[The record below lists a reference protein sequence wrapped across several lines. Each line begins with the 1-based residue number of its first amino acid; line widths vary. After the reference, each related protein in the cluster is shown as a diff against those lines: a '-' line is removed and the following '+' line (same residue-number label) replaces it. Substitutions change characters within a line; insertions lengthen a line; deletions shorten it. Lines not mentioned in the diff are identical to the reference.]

1 MSVFDHFRRD
11 ELPFVERALEMLT
24 LVERKQ
30 SMRLT
35 DFLDP
40 RQLSILQSLTSQVH
54 EVSVSANGGY
64 EGAERVRAVL
74 HPDYF
79 VVEESDYGLTL
90 LRIQADQ
97 RFLTLEH
104 RDVMGALL
112 NVGLKREKFGDMMVG
127 PAGCFVVIASEV
139 ADFVCSQVTHIHR
152 IPVQFEPVDWRE
164 FQPPQSRLVEKS
176 VTVPSPRVDA
186 VLGEVYNLSRAKA
199 LVPIRA
205 GKLKVNWKVVDDPAH
220 PLQEGDMISLAGF
233 GRFRVMELA
242 GPTRSGR
249 LRMVVGLVT

>member
-1 MSVFDHFRRD
+1 MSIFNHFRKE

-40 RQLSILQSLTSQVH
+40 RQLSILQSLSSQVQD
-54 EVSVSANGGY
+54 VTVSASGGY
-64 EGAERVRAVL
+64 EGAERVRALL

-79 VVEESDYGLTL
+79 VVEEADFGLTL
-90 LRIQADQ
+90 LHIQADQ
-97 RFLTLEH
+97 RFLTLQH

-112 NVGLKREKFGDMMVG
+112 HVGLKREKFGDMIVG
-127 PAGCFVVIASEV
+127 SQGCYVVIAAEV

-152 IPVQFEPVDWRE
+152 VPVRFEAVDWQD
-164 FQPPQSRLVEKS
+164 FQPPEIRFAEKT

-186 VLGEVYNLSRAKA
+186 VIGEVYNLSRAKA

-205 GKLKVNWKVVDDPAH
+205 GKLKVNWKIVDDPAH
-220 PLQEGDMISLAGF
+220 ALQAGDMISLAGF
-233 GRFRVMELA
+233 GRFRILEVS

-249 LRMVVGLVT
+249 LRMIVGLVT

>member
-1 MSVFDHFRRD
+1 MSLFDHFRKE

-54 EVSVSANGGY
+54 EVSVSASGGY
-64 EGAERVRAVL
+64 EGAERVRALL

-79 VVEESDYGLTL
+79 VVEESDFALTL
-90 LRIQADQ
+90 LRTQADQ
-97 RFLTLEH
+97 RFLTLAH

-112 NVGLKREKFGDMMVG
+112 HIGLKREKFGDMIVG
-127 PAGCFVVIASEV
+127 QEGCYVVVASEV
-139 ADFVCSQVTHIHR
+139 ADFVRSQVTHIHR
-152 IPVQFEPVDWRE
+152 IPVQFESVEWDE
-164 FQPPQSRLVEKS
+164 FQPPELRLTEKS
-176 VTVPSPRVDA
+176 VTVPSLRVDA
-186 VLGEVYNLSRAKA
+186 VVGEVYHLSRAKA

-205 GKLKVNWKVVDDPAH
+205 GRLKVNWKVVDDPAH
-220 PLQEGDMISLAGF
+220 AVQTGDMISLAGF
-233 GRFRVMELA
+233 GRFRVLDVT

-249 LRMVVGLVT
+249 LRMTVGLVT